1 MGLVTEPH
9 RDCLLFIGG
18 RQAGALA
25 VSGGG

>member
-1 MGLVTEPH
+1 MGLVMEPH
-9 RDCLLFIGG
+9 QDCLPFIGG

>member
-1 MGLVTEPH
+1 MGLVMEPYQ
-9 RDCLLFIGG
+9 DCLPSVGG